1 MKNTIE
7 IINLAEALPRQIVTA
22 DNVWTAEMMLV
33 LDSHKVV
40 DNPNNNIGQPYL
52 LTEGRVIRIVSGQA
66 RMIANLQTFSLHSNM
81 AVFLPPNSIIQ
92 YEEISPDFRLQ
103 AVSYKTSQAP
113 LPFHRATAFVLDEVD
128 FERIGC
134 YFNIMLQVFRKR
146 HYSIQTLNLL
156 LMALTND
163 LHHTETL
170 DNDDTYSPQ
179 NNRQEI
185 IFNRFIDLVNEHG
198 ARERKIDFYA
208 AQLSLSSNYLSAVIK
223 ARSGRSI
230 LDWVGQATIQQAKI
244 LLRHTDLMIYEVAY
258 RLNFS
263 EPTAFNRWFKQ
274 QLGLT
279 PMQYRKNNY

>member
-7 IINLAEALPRQIVTA
+7 IINLADALPRQTATA

-33 LDSHKVV
+33 FDSHAVV
-40 DNPNNNIGQPYL
+40 GNPNDNIGQPYL
-52 LTEGRVIRIVSGQA
+52 LTEGRVIRIVGGRA
-66 RMIANLQTFSLHSNM
+66 KMIANLQTFSLHSNM

-146 HYSIQTLNLL
+146 HYSMQTLNLL
-156 LMALTND
+156 LMALIND

-170 DNDDTYSPQ
+170 DNVDTSSSQY
-179 NNRQEI
+179 NRQEA
-185 IFNRFIDLVNEHG
+185 IFNRFIDLVSEHG

-208 AQLSLSSNYLSAVIK
+208 AQLSLSPNHLSAVVK
-223 ARSGRSI
+223 ACSGRTI
-230 LDWVGQATIQQAKI
+230 MEWVGQATIQQAKI

-279 PMQYRKNNY
+279 PMQYRKNM

>member
-1 MKNTIE
+1 MKSAIE
-7 IINLAEALPRQIVTA
+7 IINLAEALPRQIFTA

-33 LDSHKVV
+33 LDSYAVV
-40 DNPNNNIGQPYL
+40 GKSNDIIGQPYL
-52 LTEGRVIRIVSGQA
+52 LTEGRVIRIVGGRA
-66 RMIANLQTFSLHSNM
+66 RMTANLQTFSLHPNM
-81 AVFLPPNSIIQ
+81 ALFLPPNSIIQ
-92 YEEISPDFRLQ
+92 YDEISPDFRLQ
-103 AVSYKTSQAP
+103 AVSYKTSQGP
-113 LPFHRATAFVLDEVD
+113 LPFYRATLFVLDEVD

-146 HYSIQTLNLL
+146 HYSMQTLNLL
-156 LMALTND
+156 LMALVND

-170 DNDDTYSPQ
+170 GNVDTSSLQ

-185 IFNRFIDLVNEHG
+185 IFNQFVDLVSEYG

-208 AQLSLSSNYLSAVIK
+208 TQLSLSPNHLSAVVK
-223 ARSGRSI
+223 ACSGRTI
-230 LDWVGQATIQQAKI
+230 MEWVRQATIQQAKI

-274 QLGLT
+274 QLGVT
-279 PMQYRKNNY
+279 PMQYRKNRG